1 MAPRIDENR
10 RLEMIASNPIRIVNI
25 ITNKFYEKR
34 EDYDGDFCNA
44 IYDYLTLEEATLLLR
59 TLSQCTCCNRHQANR
74 PSTLRNCNCG
84 QPNHHNHQ
92 QHNESCCECP
102 CRHFSR
108 WICRTFQDVQSSD
121 LP

>member
-74 PSTLRNCNCG
+74 PST
-84 QPNHHNHQ
+84 
-92 QHNESCCECP
+92 
-102 CRHFSR
+102 
-108 WICRTFQDVQSSD
+108 
-121 LP
+121 